1 MGDIHMATTFSFV
14 NLKGGVGKT
23 ALAVNFAAFCGKN
36 GFKTLLIDTDPQ
48 TNATFSCITVE
59 TWKAHSKEKG
69 TIANLMG
76 MRRHTSAEGSE
87 LKAQDVIIEEVFA
100 NVDLLP
106 SHLDLFTMDL
116 DLAGTTAREKKLKR
130 SLSDVID
137 KYEFIVCDCPP
148 NLTIPTQNALAMST
162 HFIVP
167 VSPDFLSAIGVGI
180 LLRRVKEFCD
190 DLEHELENVGLIL
203 SRIGRPAKHRA
214 AITDDLRD
222 RFEDLVLE
230 SEIKER
236 VVVSEA
242 ASLNRSVFQMNDPI
256 AIGEFESCYEEIF
269 EKIGVEI

>member
-1 MGDIHMATTFSFV
+1 MGIIFSFV

-23 ALAVNFAAFCGKN
+23 ALAVNFAAFCGMN
-36 GFKTLLIDTDPQ
+36 GFRTLLIDTDPQ

-59 TWKAHSKEKG
+59 TWRTHSKEKG
-69 TIANLMG
+69 TIADLMG
-76 MRRHTSAEGSE
+76 MKRHTSAEGSKT
-87 LKAQDVIIEEVFA
+87 KAQKVIINKVFH

-116 DLAGTTAREKKLKR
+116 DLASTTSREKKLKR
-130 SLSDVID
+130 TLSDVMD
-137 KYEFIVCDCPP
+137 DYEFIVCDCPP

-180 LLRRVKEFCD
+180 LLRRVKEFCE

-203 SRIGRPAKHRA
+203 SRIGRRATHRT
-214 AITDDLRD
+214 AIAEDLRD
-222 RFEDLVLE
+222 RFKDLVLE

-242 ASLNRSVFQMNDPI
+242 ASLNCSIFQMDDQL
-256 AIGEFESCYEEIF
+256 AIGEFRSCFEEIF
-269 EKIGVEI
+269 ERIGVEI

>member
-1 MGDIHMATTFSFV
+1 MVKIFSFV

-23 ALAVNFAAFCGKN
+23 ALAVNFAAFCGMN
-36 GFKTLLIDTDPQ
+36 GFQTLLIDTDPQ

-59 TWKAHSKEKG
+59 AWSAHLKKRG

-76 MRRHTSAEGSE
+76 MKRHTSAEGSGV
-87 LKAQDVIIEEVFA
+87 KAEDIIIEEVFE
-100 NVDLLP
+100 NVDLIP

-116 DLAGTTAREKKLKR
+116 DLAGATAREKKLKR
-130 SLSDVID
+130 SLSEVID
-137 KYEFIVCDCPP
+137 DYEFIVCDCPP

-180 LLRRVKEFCD
+180 LLGRVKEFCD

-214 AITDDLRD
+214 AITLDLREK
-222 RFEDLVLE
+222 FEDLVLQ

-236 VVVSEA
+236 AAVSEA
-242 ASLNRSVFQMNDPI
+242 ASLNRSIFQMKDQN
-256 AIGEFESCYEEIF
+256 AIDEFKACFEEIF
-269 EKIGVEI
+269 AKIGVKI